1 MAGTPSDSDFEV
13 GEPIEREGH
22 ETLLPSVTRSVRS
35 GKSFVGD
42 IEPPPSAT
50 GSVAPVPPLVPPEPD
65 TEPQPALP
73 KEGERPPEA
82 AGKMS
87 AEAAQRGVR
96 GARQGDLI
104 GSRYIV
110 EGQLG
115 RGGMGRVM
123 RVRHQALGK
132 AFALKLIKSAIA
144 TNPKIRD
151 LFYREARLA
160 SALAHDNICSIV
172 DFGQDEQFGLFM
184 VMELLEGQTVHA
196 KVRSSGKL
204 TPKVACDVL
213 WQVGDA
219 VRFIHSRQ
227 ILHGDIKTEN
237 IFLVRTPAQRRL
249 VKLLDFG
256 LARADLG
263 RDDGLDGTPEYLA
276 PERIDGAP
284 ASPQSD
290 VYALGI
296 VFWELLV
303 GKLPFTG
310 SVKEVFE
317 QHRKGQ
323 LPPPSKMIDEP
334 LDERADQ
341 IIARATAK
349 DPAERH
355 PDAST
360 FLYELRTLMG
370 MLGMDS
376 GGGGR
381 RRTAIATDTV
391 RERREHDHR
400 VKAAAEIFGAIA
412 LPMASCDA
420 TGKVRA
426 ANSAFLEFLG
436 VAGDAGGLQL
446 RDSALPE
453 VYPTLFEDLE
463 SVLEKRRSI
472 KRVIFLN
479 EGGDRVI
486 EAAIVLSA
494 APTRAEVTA
503 GEVHIVVHPL
513 RALLS

>member
-1 MAGTPSDSDFEV
+1 MAGSPSDSELEL
-13 GEPIEREGH
+13 GEAVERDGH
-22 ETLLPSVTRSVRS
+22 ETLLPSVTRSVLS
-35 GKSFVGD
+35 TKSFVASELD
-42 IEPPPSAT
+42 AAPSAS
-50 GSVAPVPPLVPPEPD
+50 GSVVPVEPD
-65 TEPQPALP
+65 TEPQAALP
-73 KEGERPPEA
+73 ATDDR
-82 AGKMS
+82 
-87 AEAAQRGVR
+87 R
-96 GARQGDLI
+96 GARSGDVI
-104 GSRYIV
+104 GGRYVV

-144 TNPKIRD
+144 TNPKIRE

-196 KVRSSGKL
+196 KLRHSGKL
-204 TPKVACDVL
+204 TPKVACDVM

-256 LARADLG
+256 LSRADLG
-263 RDDGLDGTPEYLA
+263 RDEGIDGTPEYLA

-284 ASPQSD
+284 PSPQSD

-303 GKLPFTG
+303 GRLPFHG
-310 SVKEVFE
+310 KSVREVFD
-317 QHRKGQ
+317 QQRTKPVP
-323 LPPPSKMIDEP
+323 LPSKMLDEP

-341 IIARATAK
+341 IIARATSK
-349 DPAERH
+349 DPGERH
-355 PDAST
+355 PDASA
-360 FLYELRTLMG
+360 FMYELRTLMG
-370 MLGMDS
+370 MLGMDQ
-376 GGGGR
+376 GAAR
-381 RRTAIATDTV
+381 RRALAPESV

-400 VKAAAEIFGAIA
+400 VKAAAEIFGAIP
-412 LPMASCDA
+412 LPMASCDRE
-420 TGKVRA
+420 GRVRA
-426 ANSAFLEFLG
+426 ANPAFLEFIG
-436 VAGDAGGLQL
+436 VAGDAGGVQL

-463 SVLEKRRSI
+463 TVATRRRPM
-472 KRVIFLN
+472 KRVIYLN

-494 APTRAEVTA
+494 APSAAEVTA
-503 GEVHIVVHPL
+503 GEVHIVLHPL